1 MRTALV
7 LLCLLV
13 TSSPVLAQFWTPYQ
27 SDRLGYAIDIPPG
40 YEPQGEI
47 DDGEGTV
54 FVDTATT
61 QVLTVRGGPASH
73 GFEAEVRSALV
84 REQSDA
90 WNITAETIT
99 PQWAWFTAIKG
110 MRVLYVH
117 MIAGC
122 DGAAYAGFRLDYLV
136 TDRAAIDDI
145 IEGLVPTLQPPS
157 RC

>member
-7 LLCLLV
+7 LLALLL

-40 YEPQGEI
+40 YEAQGEI
-47 DDGEGTV
+47 DDGEGQV
-54 FVDTATT
+54 FVDPATT

-73 GFEAEVRSALV
+73 GFEAEVRAAIA
-84 REQSDA
+84 RERTDA
-90 WNITAETIT
+90 WNVTAETIT
-99 PQWAWFTAIKG
+99 PQWARFTAIKG
-110 MRVLYVH
+110 MRVLHVH

-122 DGAAYAGFRLDYLV
+122 DGTAHAGFRLDYLV
-136 TDRAAIDDI
+136 TDTARIDDI
-145 IEGLVPTLQPPS
+145 IEGLVTTLQPPS

>member
-7 LLCLLV
+7 LLALFLA
-13 TSSPVLAQFWTPYQ
+13 SSPAWAQFWTPYQ
-27 SDRLGYAIDIPPG
+27 NVRLGYAIDIPPG
-40 YEPQGEI
+40 YEAQGEI
-47 DDGEGTV
+47 EDGEGTV
-54 FVDTATT
+54 FADTATT
-61 QVLTVRGGPASH
+61 QVLTVRGGPTSH

-99 PQWAWFTAIKG
+99 PQWARFTAIKG

-117 MIAGC
+117 MITGC